1 MIDLRD
7 LDEVADSRPLSM
19 VERGK
24 REHITIGLEKV
35 ILMEEICW
43 RQKSHALWLKEGDKN
58 SKFFHWLASSHRIAN
73 TILINGITFTN
84 QDEIQDTISL
94 FDWSR
99 VWNFTT
105 SSSTLDF
112 ISSLSFIDHVSVPVN
127 Q

>member
-58 SKFFHWLASSHRIAN
+58 SKFFHCWRVHIGL
-73 TILINGITFTN
+73 LIPF
-84 QDEIQDTISL
+84 SL
-94 FDWSR
+94 MALHSLIKMR
-99 VWNFTT
+99 
-105 SSSTLDF
+105 SKTLF
-112 ISSLSFIDHVSVPVN
+112 LYLIGLESGTLLQAVPL
-127 Q
+127 